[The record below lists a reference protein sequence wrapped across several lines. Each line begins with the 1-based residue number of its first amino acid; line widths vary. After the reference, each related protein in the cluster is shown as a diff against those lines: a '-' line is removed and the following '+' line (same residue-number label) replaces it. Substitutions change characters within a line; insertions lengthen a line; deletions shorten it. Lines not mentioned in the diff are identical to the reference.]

1 MERLMP
7 LLAPTAL
14 AETLRE
20 TNVRLSYWL
29 DSLIPDPATPDTPH
43 VATPHSATAHAATPE
58 LMAGLLSELMSAGQK
73 LRALPSERDAALD
86 AELSEYR
93 KNVERLRTVLPSI
106 HGTLLRERARLEQER
121 KRVESA
127 AAWACGSRQTL

>member
-1 MERLMP
+1 MP
-7 LLAPTAL
+7 LLAPTAI
-14 AETLRE
+14 AQTLRE

-43 VATPHSATAHAATPE
+43 EATPHAVTPE
-58 LMAGLLSELMSAGQK
+58 LMAGLLSELMIAGQR

-121 KRVESA
+121 ERVESA